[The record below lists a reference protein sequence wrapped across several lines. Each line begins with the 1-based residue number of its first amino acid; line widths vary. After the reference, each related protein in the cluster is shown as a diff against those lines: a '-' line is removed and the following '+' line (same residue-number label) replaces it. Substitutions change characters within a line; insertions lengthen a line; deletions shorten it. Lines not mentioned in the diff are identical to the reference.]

1 MDMKYLAFCYAD
13 PAFYDI
19 KRDTTNGSGARRFEL
34 PRDRDWTSWSLSTGN
49 GWEYVMPPGM
59 NMPEQGWKIH
69 VSATMENAQKLL
81 GDVASYC
88 HASAVPFK
96 FLPTR
101 TELMRTNMKYA
112 HRGGSGKFIT
122 IYPDDDEQCA
132 RIAAELD
139 AIIGGAEGPYIL
151 SDIRY
156 HGGPVYLRY
165 GGFRPLLMR
174 SRTDELSPAI
184 RNPSGEL
191 VEDDR
196 QPVFRPPEWVQIPDF
211 IRAQMDALNSGDRPE
226 EFPYAVLDA
235 MHFSNGGGIYR
246 AIPDGQEHPVVLKEA
261 RPHAGISP
269 DGTDAVARLLREAEF
284 LDRLADLPEVVR
296 CHRVFKAGEHCFMEE
311 ELIEGTTLNSEM
323 VMRSPEIRAGVG
335 NREILDYRDWALATL
350 AKVERTVHAFHE
362 HGIVFGDLHP
372 NNIIVTP
379 DGDIRF
385 IDFEMAHDVDDP
397 TSAPAGAPGYIAED
411 GRTGIAADLY
421 GLGCIKLSMFVPLT
435 VLLPLDHS
443 KLRGLVEH
451 ARQFYALS
459 DEFCASIVADISLTV
474 TDDNPAP
481 LRRRARVARD
491 AWCMD
496 DPEAVAEIDAAIVRG
511 LDEALDLSRPDRVW
525 PGDVSQFDEGGYGIA
540 TGACGVLLA
549 HPEARQ
555 REDVLD
561 WIEET
566 AADSS
571 KTSFG
576 FYNGLAGAAWTLD
589 RLGRGEA
596 AGRLFEKVRTLHLPS
611 LPSDLYSGLSGIGIC
626 LMDQARRHNQH
637 HYDETIAAIHEV
649 MLDRFDEDRSSIV
662 REVNGTATAAVGKGG
677 LMQGM
682 AGQAL
687 YWICS
692 HELTGDDT
700 DPDRASTAL
709 DRDLALLVQTPDGS
723 LQLNEGW
730 RVLPYLATGS
740 IGIGLVIMRLLEHRP
755 TDELVRTLHGIER
768 TLVPPFAVQSNLFN
782 GRAGFLL
789 FADRL
794 LQCPWASISDEEV
807 LARQARLLNLHALV
821 RGTGIV
827 FPGEQLMRLSCDW
840 SSGSAGVLSVLR
852 LYESRHLKIVPPN
865 LFRTPLLDRIS
876 VGHSGN
882 EWRGASS
889 ELIMERR

>member
-19 KRDTTNGSGARRFEL
+19 RRSTTNGSGARPFEL
-34 PRDRDWTSWSLSTGN
+34 PHDHDWTSWSLSTTN
-49 GWEYVMPPGM
+49 GWEYVMPSGVD
-59 NMPEQGWKIH
+59 MPEQGWKIH

-81 GDVASYC
+81 GEVASYC
-88 HASAVPFK
+88 HGLTVPFK

-101 TELMRTNMKYA
+101 AEFMRTNMKYA

-132 RIAAELD
+132 LIAAGLD
-139 AIIGGAEGPYIL
+139 AIIGGSEGPYIL

-156 HGGPVYLRY
+156 RGGPVYLRY
-165 GGFRPLLMR
+165 GGFRPLFMR

-184 RNPSGEL
+184 RNSSGEL

-196 QPVFRPPEWVQIPDF
+196 QPVFRPPEWVRIPDF
-211 IRAQMDALNSGDRPE
+211 VQTQIDALNSTDRPE
-226 EFPYAVLDA
+226 DFPYMVLDA

-269 DGTDAVARLLREAEF
+269 DGADAVTRLHREAEF
-284 LDRLADLPEVVR
+284 LTRLVDVPEVVKCR
-296 CHRVFKAGEHCFMEE
+296 RVFEAGGHHFMEE

-323 VMRSPEIRAGVG
+323 VMRSPEIRAGASD
-335 NREILDYRDWALATL
+335 REILDYRDWALDVL
-350 AKVERTVHAFHE
+350 ARVERTVHAFHE

-372 NNIIVTP
+372 NNVMITP

-385 IDFEMAHDVDDP
+385 IDFEMAYDVDDP
-397 TSAPAGAPGYIAED
+397 ISAPSGAPGYLAED

-421 GLGCIKLSMFVPLT
+421 GLGCMKLSMFVPLT

-459 DEFCASIVADISLTV
+459 DEFCASIVADISLPV
-474 TDDNPAP
+474 TDDSPTP

-491 AWCMD
+491 AWRMD
-496 DPEAVAEIDAAIVRG
+496 DPETVSEIDAAIVRG

-525 PGDVSQFDEGGYGIA
+525 PGDVRQFDEGGYGIA

-561 WIEET
+561 WIEE
-566 AADSS
+566 AATNSHQ
-571 KTSFG
+571 TSFG

-589 RLGRGEA
+589 RLGREEA
-596 AGRLFEKVRTLHLPS
+596 ADRLFEKVMALHLPS

-626 LMDQARRHNQH
+626 LMDQALSRDQH
-637 HYDETIAAIHEV
+637 HYDETIAAIHGV
-649 MLDRFDEDRSSIV
+649 MLDRLDEDRSSIV

-692 HELTGDDT
+692 HEFTGDDN
-700 DPDRASTAL
+700 DLDRARTAL
-709 DRDLALLVQTPDGS
+709 DRDLALLVQAPDGS

-755 TDELVRTLHGIER
+755 SDELVRTLHGIEK
-768 TLVPPFAVQSNLFN
+768 TLIPPFAVQSNLFN

-794 LQCPWASISDEEV
+794 LQSPWASVSDEDA
-807 LARQARLLNLHALV
+807 LTRQARLLNLHALV

-852 LYESRHLKIVPPN
+852 LYGSRRLKIIPPN
-865 LFRTPLLDRIS
+865 LFRIPLLDRIS
-876 VGHSGN
+876 TGHSGDG
-882 EWRGASS
+882 WQGAPS
-889 ELIMERR
+889 EPTTERR